1 MTKEE
6 FLRDAEEEWE
16 TYRFIYEG
24 LTRYVQGK
32 KDLDTI
38 IEANGKKYHVTAV
51 EINEVGY
58 ERTV

>member
-16 TYRFIYEG
+16 TYSFIYEG